1 MAGRKAYNKRIYD
14 EDVYDWRVHDV
25 RVYDKRK
32 RNLAR
37 RRKRRI
43 IKLVRMTLAGG
54 VIIAAVFSVKKVLG
68 DRIMLTENGIVW
80 DTGEL
85 SVIEQSGDASDTLRE
100 LLENNPETADFIKN
114 YPDMKDNP
122 PAESVGDMTKGVIPH
137 LLQWDERWGYQTYG
151 DNMIAVNGCGP
162 TALSMVAAGL
172 TGDNTITPYKVA
184 GFAAEQG
191 YYAGESGTSWS
202 LMTEGAQQFGIR
214 GEELGLSREEVFS
227 ALENGQPIIC
237 SMRPGDFTTTG
248 HFIVLVGT
256 KDGKIR
262 VNDPNSLK
270 RSEKL
275 WDYETLEY
283 QINNLWG
290 YTVL

>member
-14 EDVYDWRVHDV
+14 EDVYDWRVHDE

-227 ALENGQPIIC
+227 ALENGQHIIC
-237 SMRPGDFTTTG
+237 SMRPGDFTTTL
-248 HFIVLVGT
+248 HLIVLVGT
-256 KDGKIR
+256 KDVKIR

>member
-14 EDVYDWRVHDV
+14 EDVYDWRVHDE

-54 VIIAAVFSVKKVLG
+54 VIIAAVFSVKKVPG

-100 LLENNPETADFIKN
+100 LLENNSETADFIKN